1 MASIRQQTSSPYWYA
16 CITLSDGR
24 QTQRSTKSK
33 DRKKALKIAEVWE
46 EAENEKKEGILTEQ
60 AARKHISK
68 SYEIVAGKKI
78 SFYSIGKW
86 IDEWLKL
93 KSDSRRA
100 GTVIRYGSASRAFIS
115 SLGDRANLD
124 IRHTDVSDARNFRD
138 SLIKSGKANASINM
152 DCKALSGAFNSA
164 VKQGLLDK
172 NPFSALEPLSVEKSL
187 RKPFSEEQVTKI
199 FLNVEGELEGLCK
212 VAFYTGM
219 RLSDIVSLKW
229 SNLSLNEDI
238 PFIRFREIKKQDKHK
253 HEITVPLHSV
263 LLEYFVS
270 LPEKNNKELL
280 FPKLSKKGS
289 GGYNGLSQT
298 FRRIL
303 LKIGLVDSL
312 HQVQVKG
319 SKKRNVSEYSFH
331 SFRHTFKSN
340 LANKGVA
347 SEIYDVLTGHRK
359 PSVAEGYVHRNI
371 DSLYQAIELLP
382 RLVA

>member
-1 MASIRQQTSSPYWYA
+1 MASIRQQNSSPYWYA

-46 EAENEKKEGILTEQ
+46 EAENEKREGILTEQ

-68 SYEIVAGKKI
+68 SYEIVAGRKI
-78 SFYSIGKW
+78 SFYSIGEW

-93 KSDSRRA
+93 KSDSRRE
-100 GTVIRYGSASRAFIS
+100 GTIIRYGPASRSFVS
-115 SLGDRANLD
+115 SLGDRAKLD
-124 IRHTDVSDARNFRD
+124 IRHTDVSDARKFRK

-152 DCKALSGAFNSA
+152 DCRALSGAFNSA

-172 NPFSALEPLSVEKSL
+172 NPFSALESLDEEKSS
-187 RKPFSEEQVTKI
+187 RKPFSDEQVTRI
-199 FLNVEGELEGLCK
+199 FSNIEGEMEGLCK

-219 RLSDIVSLKW
+219 RLSDIVNLKW
-229 SNLSLNEDI
+229 ANLYLNEKV
-238 PFIRFREIKKQDKHK
+238 PFVRFKEIKKQDKHK
-253 HEITVPLHSV
+253 QEITVPIHAV
-263 LLEYFVS
+263 LLEYLFS
-270 LPEKNNKELL
+270 LPKKKEGDLL
-280 FPKLSKKGS
+280 FPELAKKRS
-289 GGYNGLSQT
+289 GGYNGLSQS
-298 FRRIL
+298 FRRVL
-303 LKIGLVDSL
+303 LNIGLVENL
-312 HQVQVKG
+312 YQRQQKGTVKR
-319 SKKRNVSEYSFH
+319 KVSQYSFH

-347 SEIYDVLTGHRK
+347 SEVYDVLTGHRK

-371 DSLYQAIELLP
+371 ECLSDAIALLP

>member
-1 MASIRQQTSSPYWYA
+1 MASIRRQNSSPYWYA

-33 DRKKALKIAEVWE
+33 DRKKALEIAKVWE
-46 EAENEKKEGILTEQ
+46 AAENEKKEGILTEQ

-68 SYEIVAGKKI
+68 CYEIVAGRQI
-78 SFYSIGKW
+78 SFYTIGKW

-124 IRHTDVSDARNFRD
+124 IRHTDVTDARNFRD

-172 NPFSALEPLSVEKSL
+172 NPFSALEQLSVEKST
-187 RKPFSEEQVTKI
+187 RKPFSDDQVTKI
-199 FLNVEGELEGLCK
+199 FSNVNGEIEGLCK

-219 RLSDIVSLKW
+219 RLSDIVNLKW
-229 SNLSLNEDI
+229 SNLYLNEDI
-238 PFIRFREIKKQDKHK
+238 PFVRYKEIKKQDKHK
-253 HEITVPLHSV
+253 HEITVPLHAV
-263 LLEYFVS
+263 LLEYLFS
-270 LPEKNNKELL
+270 LPKKKEGDLL
-280 FPKLSKKGS
+280 FPESAKKGT
-289 GGYNGLSQT
+289 GGYNGLSQS
-298 FRRIL
+298 FRRVL
-303 LKIGLVDSL
+303 LHVGLVENL
-312 HQVQVKG
+312 HQRQEEGTVKRKV
-319 SKKRNVSEYSFH
+319 SKYSFH

-347 SEIYDVLTGHRK
+347 SEEYDVLTGHRK

-371 DSLYQAIELLP
+371 ECLSDAIALLP